1 MRPPPPPPS
10 YSVLPCCWK
19 ANVVPDRRTRLRS
32 SDSLHL
38 ERAVRQLLANKVS
51 GNLVGLWLLI
61 PEHLRLGTWDLL
73 CGWTGQST
81 PRPEPRLALQLLH
94 EAALCTTGVRE
105 KRALSQNGF
114 ELVNGLPWL
123 ATDTAIH
130 HLLAER
136 TIDKTTETTFQGESG
151 AP

>member
-1 MRPPPPPPS
+1 
-10 YSVLPCCWK
+10 
-19 ANVVPDRRTRLRS
+19 
-32 SDSLHL
+32 
-38 ERAVRQLLANKVS
+38 
-51 GNLVGLWLLI
+51 
-61 PEHLRLGTWDLL
+61 
-73 CGWTGQST
+73 
-81 PRPEPRLALQLLH
+81 
-94 EAALCTTGVRE
+94 VRE